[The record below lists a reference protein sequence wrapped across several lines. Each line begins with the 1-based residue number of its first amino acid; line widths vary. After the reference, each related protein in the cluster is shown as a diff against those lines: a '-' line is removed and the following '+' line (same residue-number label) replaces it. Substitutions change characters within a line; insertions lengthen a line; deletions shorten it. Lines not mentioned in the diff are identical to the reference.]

1 MGKNKIMEV
10 RPEFEG
16 MPEFEKMMVRKL
28 VAQIEKY
35 ERYFESIDGID
46 NQAVHAYTNLLKTV
60 IGLARKETKEKKF
73 TARQLKEEAERILE
87 AEYGIKR

>member
-1 MGKNKIMEV
+1 MEKNSGAARGI
-10 RPEFEG
+10 RPSFE
-16 MPEFEKMMVRKL
+16 EMMVQKL

-73 TARQLKEEAERILE
+73 TARQLKEEAESILE